1 MAQKLVSETRARTLM
16 IGDAELDGGVLK
28 GGARPPLCTSKIFAK
43 MAKNR
48 HILRQKVHIFIIFYY
63 FSYLHYFS
71 QFHIFHIVIIFQNF
85 IIFQSFSLFYTISLF
100 FSIFYNGE
108 WWREWKQIVAMFCKQ
123 CHSNGKSSHMR
134 KNS

>member
-1 MAQKLVSETRARTLM
+1 MGTANKNRLLITAYDNILKLRLKMGQKLVSETRARTLM

-48 HILRQKVHIFIIFYY
+48 HILRQKEHIFIIFYY

-71 QFHIFHIVIIFQNF
+71 YFSYCHYFSEFHYFSVIFIVLHNF
-85 IIFQSFSLFYTISLF
+85 IIFQYFSEFHYFVKYHLS
-100 FSIFYNGE
+100 
-108 WWREWKQIVAMFCKQ
+108 
-123 CHSNGKSSHMR
+123 
-134 KNS
+134 